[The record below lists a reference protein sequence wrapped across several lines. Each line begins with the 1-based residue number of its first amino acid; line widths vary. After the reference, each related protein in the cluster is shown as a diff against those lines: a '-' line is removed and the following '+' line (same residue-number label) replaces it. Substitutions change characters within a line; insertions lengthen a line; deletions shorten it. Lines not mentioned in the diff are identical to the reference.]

1 VEKIT
6 KEGKRAI
13 TELHNHLAKWK
24 GDPGEGNDIGLEHA
38 EALALAAEDHATDI
52 GKTGAASHNG
62 TDRSNFAQRQRRY
75 IKPAR
80 ISTEL
85 IWYGQLDF
93 EKYETLVA
101 LVEQG
106 KRIVDDLLIDDGVKD
121 RGHRKALLDCRYQKI
136 GLHIADHLVFGQCL
150 VMECCDDIVET
161 HDLNERKEKGPVKQ
175 DLEEQEKIRKQAET
189 TWKVISICARCKK
202 PIKGGRVVEA
212 KFLRFHE
219 NCFVCFKCNCKL
231 RGKKFHLHD
240 DRRNVV
246 CEPCSAKKAKK
257 SHRTNTKTKGGKV
270 QKKKKVVT
278 AGTSFQAAKT
288 TIAALGMEYANLG

>member
-1 VEKIT
+1 MGSGQSLPFESLDEFKKSGKYTKKEIISGQKIIINNAIIEYLLALRRDPSVCTTRLEEKKKCFSGKSYRDPFLKNDVEKIT

-175 DLEEQEKIRKQAET
+175 NLEEQEKIRKQAET

-202 PIKGGRVVEA
+202 
-212 KFLRFHE
+212 
-219 NCFVCFKCNCKL
+219 
-231 RGKKFHLHD
+231 
-240 DRRNVV
+240 
-246 CEPCSAKKAKK
+246 
-257 SHRTNTKTKGGKV
+257 TN
-270 QKKKKVVT
+270 
-278 AGTSFQAAKT
+278 
-288 TIAALGMEYANLG
+288 